1 MDREAFGPF
10 DGRIWLNAAH
20 QGPLPAAAAAAARQA
35 IADKSSPAR
44 MDDEAF
50 FKLPRRLKDSL
61 GRLLG
66 VPAAELVLGN
76 STTYGLHLLAH
87 GLPLQPGDEV
97 LLVDGDFP
105 ATVIPWLPLERH
117 GIRVRRV
124 EPEARPLT
132 AAQLEAELTP
142 ATRVFCSSWVF
153 SFTGEAID
161 LEAIGRLCR
170 ERGVLFVVN
179 ASQAIGA
186 RSLDLGAAPVD
197 ALVSCGFKWLCGPY
211 GTGFCWLAPGLAER
225 LDYEQAYWL
234 TQSKTS
240 DLSQEGGYTLRDD
253 LGAAR
258 YDVFCTANFLN
269 FAPWHASIE
278 LLLETGVDRIAAHDQ
293 ALVERLI
300 NGLQDTDWQLVSP
313 RTEPERS
320 TLVLV
325 RHPDPEHTAAT
336 AAALARGGIDIAQR
350 AGSLRFSPHLYNTTT
365 DIDRVVEL
373 MTGSLVAG
381 LLRGSSQ

>member
-1 MDREAFGPF
+1 MA
-10 DGRIWLNAAH
+10 
-20 QGPLPAAAAAAARQA
+20 
-35 IADKSSPAR
+35 
-44 MDDEAF
+44 
-50 FKLPRRLKDSL
+50 
-61 GRLLG
+61 
-66 VPAAELVLGN
+66 
-76 STTYGLHLLAH
+76 
-87 GLPLQPGDEV
+87 
-97 LLVDGDFP
+97 
-105 ATVIPWLPLERH
+105 
-117 GIRVRRV
+117 
-124 EPEARPLT
+124 PEARPLT

-161 LEAIGRLCR
+161 LDAIGRLCR

-186 RSLDLGAAPVD
+186 RPLDLGAAPVD

-234 TQSKTS
+234 TQSQTS
-240 DLSQEGGYTLRDD
+240 DLSQEGGYALRDD

-269 FAPWHASIE
+269 FAPWRASIE
-278 LLLETGVDRIAAHDQ
+278 LLLEIGIDRISAHDQ
-293 ALVERLI
+293 TLVERLI
-300 NGLQDTDWQLVSP
+300 NGLRDTGWQLVSP

-325 RHPDPEHTAAT
+325 RHPDPEYTATTAT
-336 AAALARGGIDIAQR
+336 ALTHGGIDIAQR
-350 AGSLRFSPHLYNTTT
+350 AGSLRLSPHLYNTTS
-365 DIDRVVEL
+365 DVDRVLEL
-373 MTGSLVAG
+373 MTAAA
-381 LLRGSSQ
+381 